1 MTKFHRG
8 AIVASVV
15 FVASASLLTGCAS
28 GIPTSSTSILASDEI
43 LTAQLDSEVSARGVV
58 LAAVLLVA
66 GDVEAALD
74 TGLVTSAEVNTAQT
88 AIDEG
93 TVDLWRQRAEMDT
106 P

>member
-1 MTKFHRG
+1 MTKSHRG

-15 FVASASLLTGCAS
+15 FVATTSLLTGCAS
-28 GIPTSSTSILASDEI
+28 GVPTSSTSILASDEI
-43 LTAQLDSEVSARGVV
+43 LTARLASDVSARGVV

-74 TGLVTSAEVNTAQT
+74 KGLVTSSEVNTAQT
-88 AIDEG
+88 AIDDG